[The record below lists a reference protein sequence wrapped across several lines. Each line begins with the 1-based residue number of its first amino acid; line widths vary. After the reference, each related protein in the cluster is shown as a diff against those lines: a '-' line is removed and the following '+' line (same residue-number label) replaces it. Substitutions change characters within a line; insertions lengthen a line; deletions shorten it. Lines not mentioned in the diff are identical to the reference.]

1 MTHFDLTVC
10 VREPIVRYLR
20 SLQPQQLDQIGWRS
34 LAVLLSD
41 DARVWEEFESPLATR
56 VVEGIYALCSPLE
69 ACVFLGD
76 LRIARHVES
85 QQFGRLCEAVCGRTQ
100 DVLALRA
107 LSSGLCLHH
116 DRNPGLPIPA
126 TLADLLLSS
135 VDEDARLCGLKVLRR
150 LDPEEEPFTR
160 HCLAALADRS
170 SSVRL
175 GGTYELLCY
184 YRKKTGSLLPQPLA
198 AALKAAVVAAR
209 DHDPERAVRENAAH
223 LVDLLEHVGIA

>member
-1 MTHFDLTVC
+1 MNHLDLTIC

-41 DARVWEEFESPLATR
+41 DSRVWEEFESPLAAS
-56 VVEGIYALCSPLE
+56 VVEGVYALCSPLE

-76 LRIARHVES
+76 LKIAEHIEPR
-85 QQFGRLCEAVCGRTQ
+85 QFGRLCEAVYSRTQ
-100 DVLALRA
+100 DVRALRA
-107 LSSGLCLHH
+107 LSEGLRLHH
-116 DRNPGLPIPA
+116 DRNPDTSIPA
-126 TLADLLLSS
+126 SLADQLLCS
-135 VDEDARLCGLKVLRR
+135 VDEDARMCGLKVLRR
-150 LDPEEEPFTR
+150 MEPAEEPFTR
-160 HCLAALADRS
+160 HCLAALGDRS

-209 DHDPERAVRENAAH
+209 DHDSERAVRENAAH
-223 LVDLLEHVGIA
+223 LVELLEQVGIA